1 MSPVPSRKPA
11 AAAAPVVEGVDF
23 LSRNSPLYTGS
34 FVLPAGDWAVW
45 FDIIVQQPKEN
56 STFNKSRLGVRLS
69 CINLDKPNAEAPV
82 EQFLSF
88 GSKAHESFMPSEDG
102 KSLVPIVGG
111 PGTLTNKSNWNL
123 FRDSLYNA
131 GLDDGILTNDFSVLD
146 GIWLT
151 TGQEAEP
158 EERKGFGGSETGEV
172 AQTGGNKGNGKIP
185 VVIAIIE
192 GGKPWEGG
200 GGLPAEAPAAPA
212 KPAARAVPGRPVAAP
227 AKPAPAARPAP
238 ARVPVAAPATDAVD
252 EDAVTAAAVNAVG
265 TILGDEKYANGCPKL
280 ILKTGVFKAVT
291 TSDGKAMAQ
300 AVTDAYFKTDDLMVA
315 LLDQIDYQ
323 LVGTTV
329 KPK

>member
-1 MSPVPSRKPA
+1 MPVPSRKPA
-11 AAAAPVVEGVDF
+11 APATEGVDF

-45 FDIIVQQPKEN
+45 FDVILQQPKEGAR
-56 STFNKSRLGVRLS
+56 FNQPRLGVRLS
-69 CINLDKPNAEAPV
+69 CINLDKPNPEAPV

-102 KSLVPIVGG
+102 KGIVPIVGG

-172 AQTGGNKGNGKIP
+172 AQQGGNRGNGKIP

-200 GGLPAEAPAAPA
+200 GGMPAEAPATPKAATRPAPKA
-212 KPAARAVPGRPVAAP
+212 AAAPAARPTTAARPAPRAPVAAP
-227 AKPAPAARPAP
+227 AA
-238 ARVPVAAPATDAVD
+238 DAGD

-265 TILGDEKYANGCPKL
+265 VILADEKYANGVPKL
-280 ILKTGVFKAVT
+280 ILKTGVFKAIEK
-291 TSDGKAMAQ
+291 SDGKEMAQ
-300 AVTDAYFKTDDLMVA
+300 AVTEAYFKTDEAMVG
-315 LLDQIDYQ
+315 LLDQIEYQ

>member
-1 MSPVPSRKPA
+1 MSPVPSRKP
-11 AAAAPVVEGVDF
+11 AAAPVVEGVDF

-45 FDIIVQQPKEN
+45 FDLILQQPKEGGR
-56 STFNKSRLGVRLS
+56 FNNPRLGVRLS
-69 CINLDKPNAEAPV
+69 CINLDKPNPEAPV
-82 EQFLSF
+82 EQFLSM

-131 GLDDGILTNDFSVLD
+131 GLDDGIMTNDFSLLD

-172 AQTGGNKGNGKIP
+172 AQSGGNKGNGKIP

-200 GGLPAEAPAAPA
+200 GGLPAEAAAPA
-212 KPAARAVPGRPVAAP
+212 KPAARPGVKAAAP
-227 AKPAPAARPAP
+227 AAKPAPAARPASTR
-238 ARVPVAAPATDAVD
+238 APVAAPAADAGD

-265 TILGDEKYANGCPKL
+265 VILADEKYTNGVPKL
-280 ILKTGVFKAVT
+280 ILKTGVFKAVEK
-291 TSDGKAMAQ
+291 SDGKEMAQ
-300 AVTDAYFKTDDLMVA
+300 AVTEAYFKTDEAMVG
-315 LLDQIDYQ
+315 LLDQIEYQ